1 METKIE
7 RDERNE
13 ERRREELPRV
23 RLITCRFISVN
34 EIEIE
39 FSTISNIIFS
49 VKIQYGENNILG
61 PGKKHNIV

>member
-13 ERRREELPRV
+13 EKRREELPRV
-23 RLITCRFISVN
+23 RLITCSFISMN
-34 EIEIE
+34 EIQIE
-39 FSTISNIIFS
+39 FSAIYNIIFFL
-49 VKIQYGENNILG
+49 KIQYGENNILG